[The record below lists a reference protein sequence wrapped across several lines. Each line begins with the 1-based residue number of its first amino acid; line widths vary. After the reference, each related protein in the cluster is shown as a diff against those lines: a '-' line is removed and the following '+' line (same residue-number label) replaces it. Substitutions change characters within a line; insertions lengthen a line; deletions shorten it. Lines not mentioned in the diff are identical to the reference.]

1 MKTKEDELK
10 ILTKIEKLIQEAGG
24 DDSYIGAA
32 FAGACD
38 DARENIKWDMACSYM
53 DRYECKVAE
62 AEKMERVLGDLVDE
76 KDAEIL
82 KLQNELKSTRE
93 RLDVTRENLHIAQD
107 NAKRL
112 TGERD
117 SALGEL
123 SEAKAGEE
131 WEKVRADQAELQL
144 LKLKAK
150 LYDKMI
156 EEGE

>member
-1 MKTKEDELK
+1 MRTKEDELK
-10 ILTKIEKLIQEAGG
+10 ILTKIEELIQEAGG

-38 DARENIKWDMACSYM
+38 DARENIKCDAAFSYM
-53 DRYECKVAE
+53 DRYNCKVAE

-76 KDAEIL
+76 KDREIL
-82 KLQNELKSTRE
+82 KLQNDLVSTRE
-93 RLDVTRENLHIAQD
+93 RLDVTRENLQIAQN
-107 NAKRL
+107 NAKQL

-117 SALGEL
+117 NALVEL

-131 WEKVRADQAELQL
+131 WEKARADQAELEM